1 MNEPEGTPPAPAM
14 GWHTA
19 SVAGLL
25 YALLMC
31 TWKRSDEGTGFD
43 ELAIRFAIYF
53 VVFTVGFRLLI
64 NLWLKHRWAGR

>member
-1 MNEPEGTPPAPAM
+1 MNRPDAKPPVPLM

-19 SVAGLL
+19 SAAGLL

-31 TWKRSDEGTGFD
+31 AWKRIDEGTGFD

-64 NLWLKHRWAGR
+64 NLWLKHRGAGR

>member
-1 MNEPEGTPPAPAM
+1 M

-31 TWKRSDEGTGFD
+31 TWKRLDEG
-43 ELAIRFAIYF
+43 IRFAIYF
-53 VVFTVGFRLLI
+53 VVFTIGFRLLI
-64 NLWLKHRWAGR
+64 NLWLKHRGAGR

>member
-1 MNEPEGTPPAPAM
+1 MSEPDANTPTTRI

-31 TWKRSDEGTGFD
+31 TWKRIDEGTGFD

-53 VVFTVGFRLLI
+53 VVFTVGWRLLL
-64 NLWLKHRWAGR
+64 NLWFKHRGAGR